1 MNAVG
6 DELQR
11 LMLKAIEA
19 QIRDEANRPTFTW
32 TDGLNQMTLG
42 IWAVGTDDR
51 DRPFLCLGEPEEEMS
66 EATGNA
72 GTIYL
77 EQFRV
82 TGLHHGVGNQTR
94 FDLQKADGAGDY
106 FVWVAGDWR
115 LENLA
120 TAPGR
125 EGPAEPDRI
134 I

>member
-1 MNAVG
+1 MT

-11 LMLKAIEA
+11 LLLEAIQT
-19 QIRDEANRPTFTW
+19 QIRDKASPPTFSW

-42 IWAVGTDDR
+42 IWAVGSDDR
-51 DRPFLCLGEPEEEMS
+51 DRPFLSLGGPDEETS
-66 EATGNA
+66 ARTGNS

-77 EQFRV
+77 DQFYV
-82 TGLHHGVGNQTR
+82 AGLHHGLGNQTR
-94 FDLQKADGAGDY
+94 FDLKKSNGAGDY

-120 TAPGR
+120 SAPGR
-125 EGPAEPDRI
+125 QGPAEPDRI